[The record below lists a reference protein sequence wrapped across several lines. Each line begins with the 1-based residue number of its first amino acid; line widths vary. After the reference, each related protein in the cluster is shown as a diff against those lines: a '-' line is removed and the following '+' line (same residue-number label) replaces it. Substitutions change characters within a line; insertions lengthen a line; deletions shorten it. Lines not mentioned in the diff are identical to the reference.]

1 MVDKDYN
8 DPKKRLQEMS
18 AIRIYE
24 DKRIER
30 IDAIEKKV
38 DICMSKLDIVI
49 RMLSAIGYQID
60 KVKKAKWHNNTKPLY
75 TRTDRTVCKGVDM
88 DGYRNNKIWCNP
100 YRWYC
105 ICLPDR
111 CYHQRWCI
119 IWRQLKYTM
128 YTQK

>member
-60 KVKKAKWHNNTKPLY
+60 KVKKAK
-75 TRTDRTVCKGVDM
+75 
-88 DGYRNNKIWCNP
+88 
-100 YRWYC
+100 
-105 ICLPDR
+105 
-111 CYHQRWCI
+111 
-119 IWRQLKYTM
+119 
-128 YTQK
+128 